1 MDFDPRLELFLTF
14 CFIGRKAPPFLV
26 KSHAPFPVKYHAL
39 FAVESLAEYLG
50 LVTGQISKLSKTFD
64 KYLDAATPA
73 DAPAAF
79 SLVREMLP
87 TGPLRAD
94 QVSLAQDP
102 PLRVMSLGQSQIYS
116 SFGPDS
122 LWCL

>member
-1 MDFDPRLELFLTF
+1 MDFDPQLELFLTF
-14 CFIGRKAPPFLV
+14 CFIGRKARLPP
-26 KSHAPFPVKYHAL
+26 
-39 FAVESLAEYLG
+39 VESHAEYLG

-64 KYLDAATPA
+64 EYLEAATPA

-94 QVSLAQDP
+94 QVTLAQDP
-102 PLRVMSLGQSQIYS
+102 PLRVLSLGQSQGYS
-116 SFGPDS
+116 F
-122 LWCL
+122 LWS

>member
-1 MDFDPRLELFLTF
+1 MDFDPQLELFLTF
-14 CFIGRKAPPFLV
+14 CFIGRKAPLP
-26 KSHAPFPVKYHAL
+26 
-39 FAVESLAEYLG
+39 VESHAEYLG

-73 DAPAAF
+73 GAPAAF
-79 SLVREMLP
+79 SIVREMLP

-94 QVSLAQDP
+94 QASLAQDP

-116 SFGPDS
+116 SFGPDISDS